1 MTEIDNASE
10 AYESM
15 QSSNTALVRQLGERD
30 ARISQMTGEQLRH
43 EQGMTRCRDDKA
55 LAESSCRLAQQHRQ
69 GLEQR
74 LQELQLASQ
83 VCLPPPFNWILH
95 VRLIVRLT
103 LLAVSAPWDALRCL
117 TCQGTCFLLLKMVI
131 VLSKL
136 MFAWKGKRGWLPA
149 QHLDALYV
157 CTSSLALSSANMVLS
172 ACLVTTGLTCKCRL
186 AMLARVRLRSSCIA
200 AMPTWLKSSGTR
212 MT

>member
-43 EQGMTRCRDDKA
+43 EQGMARCRDDKA
-55 LAESSCRLAQQHRQ
+55 MAESSSRLAQQHRQ

-83 VCLPPPFNWILH
+83 VCLPPPSKWIMH
-95 VRLIVRLT
+95 ARLIVRLAP
-103 LLAVSAPWDALRCL
+103 LAVSLE
-117 TCQGTCFLLLKMVI
+117 THQGVLLACILLLTVVI
-131 VLSKL
+131 VLSK
-136 MFAWKGKRGWLPA
+136 MAFA
-149 QHLDALYV
+149 
-157 CTSSLALSSANMVLS
+157 
-172 ACLVTTGLTCKCRL
+172 
-186 AMLARVRLRSSCIA
+186 
-200 AMPTWLKSSGTR
+200 
-212 MT
+212 

>member
-43 EQGMTRCRDDKA
+43 EQGMARCRDDKA
-55 LAESSCRLAQQHRQ
+55 MAESCSRLAQQHRQ

-83 VCLPPPFNWILH
+83 VCLPPPPKWIMH
-95 VRLIVRLT
+95 ARLIVRL
-103 LLAVSAPWDALRCL
+103 APSGCVSALRRVKVSYLPKNIFFVLEGSDCAQQADVCLNRQTGMAAHTLMLCICAQALQPCL
-117 TCQGTCFLLLKMVI
+117 LPIWCCQL
-131 VLSKL
+131 
-136 MFAWKGKRGWLPA
+136 AWS
-149 QHLDALYV
+149 Q
-157 CTSSLALSSANMVLS
+157 LA
-172 ACLVTTGLTCKCRL
+172 
-186 AMLARVRLRSSCIA
+186 
-200 AMPTWLKSSGTR
+200 
-212 MT
+212 

>member
-43 EQGMTRCRDDKA
+43 EQGMARCRDDKA
-55 LAESSCRLAQQHRQ
+55 MAESCSRLAHQHRQ

-83 VCLPPPFNWILH
+83 VCFPPPPKWVMH
-95 VRLIVRLT
+95 ARLIIRLAP
-103 LLAVSAPWDALRCL
+103 LAVSRDASRCL
-117 TCQGTCFLLLKMVI
+117 ACQRTCILLLKVVI
-131 VLSKL
+131 LLS
-136 MFAWKGKRGWLPA
+136 
-149 QHLDALYV
+149 Q
-157 CTSSLALSSANMVLS
+157 
-172 ACLVTTGLTCKCRL
+172 
-186 AMLARVRLRSSCIA
+186 LRCA
-200 AMPTWLKSSGTR
+200 
-212 MT
+212 

>member
-43 EQGMTRCRDDKA
+43 EQGMARCRDDKA
-55 LAESSCRLAQQHRQ
+55 MAESCSRLAQQHRQ

-83 VCLPPPFNWILH
+83 VCFATTH
-95 VRLIVRLT
+95 QMGY
-103 LLAVSAPWDALRCL
+103 A
-117 TCQGTCFLLLKMVI
+117 CQI
-131 VLSKL
+131 DS
-136 MFAWKGKRGWLPA
+136 
-149 QHLDALYV
+149 Q
-157 CTSSLALSSANMVLS
+157 
-172 ACLVTTGLTCKCRL
+172 AC
-186 AMLARVRLRSSCIA
+186 SSCCVSPLRRIK
-200 AMPTWLKSSGTR
+200 MSYLPKSLLFHLKSGDCAQRADICLNRQTGMAAST
-212 MT
+212 TP